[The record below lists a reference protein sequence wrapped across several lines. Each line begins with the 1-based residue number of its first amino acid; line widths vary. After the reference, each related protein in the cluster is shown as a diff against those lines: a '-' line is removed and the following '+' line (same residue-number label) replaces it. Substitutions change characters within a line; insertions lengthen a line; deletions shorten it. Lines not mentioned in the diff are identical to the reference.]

1 VAGGAGMKAGDRT
14 ADTTITDAK
23 PSFVRSL
30 PPLRTMAPV
39 SAAGR
44 KPLGAVRQEAETQ
57 LGNLP

>member
-1 VAGGAGMKAGDRT
+1 MKAGDRT
-14 ADTTITDAK
+14 AETTTTAAS

-39 SAAGR
+39 SAGGR
-44 KPLGAVRQEAETQ
+44 KPLGAVRQEAEAE